1 MRCSPNPSDGR
12 DRGRVYRRCGCR
24 DDHRRQLGT
33 RCPRLA
39 TDPHHGSWAFAV
51 DTPPVDGRRH
61 TVRRAG
67 FPDEIDARTAL
78 RHFNEGLALCVITD
92 PRQRTSD
99 YLRDWLTERELHLKP
114 TTMARYRAYVEQDL
128 IPALG
133 QIPLDDL
140 TRQHLRA
147 FVTDQLRRGRGKV
160 TVHRI
165 MATLSSAL
173 GSAVTGER
181 LARNPAKP
189 PLLPRPASAPRH
201 LWTEEQ
207 TARFLR
213 FTHVT
218 DPLYADLAELMI
230 GSGIRKGEALALHW
244 DDVHL
249 PERVFFVRSTLSVVD
264 NNQVLLTSPKTKG
277 SRMWVAL
284 SDRVVDALEDRA
296 GTRAF
301 GQITPAGGYVFHRH
315 GRPLHPKSVLDRFHL
330 LCDKAGVPRIAL
342 HDLRH
347 LTASFATAAGVPLPV
362 ISKTLRHRTLS
373 TSANIYTDLTFLAAR
388 AAVDAVAWIL
398 DNADRAALG
407 RPTCRARRPWHQNP
421 RPHRQQPAHQR
432 SRTEEPSAAW
442 PMWPGDHHATTS

>member
-1 MRCSPNPSDGR
+1 MRCTPNPGK

-33 RCPRLA
+33 TCPRLA
-39 TDPHHGSWAFAV
+39 TDLRHGTWAFAV
-51 DTPPVDGRRH
+51 DAPPIDDHRH
-61 TVRRAG
+61 TIRRAG
-67 FPDEIDARTAL
+67 FPDELDARTAL
-78 RHFNEGLALCVITD
+78 RRFNEGLALCVITD
-92 PRQRTSD
+92 PRQRTAE
-99 YLRDWLTERELHLKP
+99 YLRDWLAEKELRLEP

-133 QIPLDDL
+133 TIPLIDL
-140 TRQHLRA
+140 TRQHLSA
-147 FVTDQLRRGRGKV
+147 FVTTQLRRGRGRV
-160 TVHRI
+160 TVYRI
-165 MATLSSAL
+165 MATTSSALSSAVYD
-173 GSAVTGER
+173 GR

-189 PLLPRPASAPRH
+189 PLLARPTSAPRR

-230 GSGIRKGEALALHW
+230 GTGIRKGEALALRW

-249 PERVFFVRSTLSVVD
+249 PDRVFFVRATLSVVD
-264 NNQVLLTSPKTKG
+264 NNQLLLTAPKTKG

-284 SDRVVDALEDRA
+284 SDRVASALDDRS

-301 GQITPAGGYVFHRH
+301 GNITDTGGYVFHRH
-315 GRPLHPKSVLDRFHL
+315 GRPLHPKNVLDHFHL

-347 LTASFATAAGVPLPV
+347 LMTSFALAAGVPLPV

-373 TSANIYTDLTFLAAR
+373 TSANIYAELTRLAAR
-388 AAVDAVAWIL
+388 AAVDAVA
-398 DNADRAALG
+398 
-407 RPTCRARRPWHQNP
+407 
-421 RPHRQQPAHQR
+421 
-432 SRTEEPSAAW
+432 
-442 PMWPGDHHATTS
+442 

>member
-1 MRCSPNPSDGR
+1 MRCSPNPDK
-12 DRGRVYRRCGCR
+12 DRGRVYWRCGCR
-24 DDHRRQLGT
+24 DDHRHQLGT
-33 RCPRLA
+33 TCPRLA
-39 TDPHHGSWAFAV
+39 ADPRHGTWAFAV
-51 DTPPVDGRRH
+51 DTPPVDGHRH

-78 RHFNEGLALCVITD
+78 RRFNEGLALCVVTD
-92 PRQRTSD
+92 PRQRTAD
-99 YLRDWLTERELHLKP
+99 YLRDWLSEAELRLKP
-114 TTMARYRAYVEQDL
+114 TTMARYSAYTEQDL

-133 QIPLDDL
+133 TIPLIDL
-140 TRQHLRA
+140 TRQHLAA
-147 FVTDQLRRGRGKV
+147 FVTTQLRRGRGKV

-165 MATLSSAL
+165 LATLSSAL
-173 GSAVTGER
+173 STAVHDGR
-181 LARNPAKP
+181 LTRNPAKP
-189 PLLPRPASAPRH
+189 PLLPRPASAPRR

-230 GSGIRKGEALALHW
+230 GTGIRKGEALALHW

-249 PERVFFVRSTLSVVD
+249 PERVFFVRATLSVVD
-264 NNQVLLTSPKTKG
+264 NNRLLLTTPKTRTSKA
-277 SRMWVAL
+277 WVAL
-284 SDRVVDALEDRA
+284 SDRVVDTLEDRA
-296 GTRAF
+296 APRTF
-301 GQITPAGGYVFHRH
+301 GETTPAAGYVFHRH
-315 GRPLHPKSVLDRFHL
+315 GRPLHPKNVLDRFHL

-407 RPTCRARRPWHQNP
+407 RTVCRARHPWHQNP
-421 RPHRQQPAHQR
+421 RPHRQLPAHQQPR
-432 SRTEEPSAAW
+432 SDGPTTPW
-442 PMWPGDHHATTS
+442 PMWPGDHRATTS

>member
-1 MRCSPNPSDGR
+1 PLALVLDGAP
-12 DRGRVYRRCGCR
+12 DS
-24 DDHRRQLGT
+24 HRRT
-33 RCPRLA
+33 IRL
-39 TDPHHGSWAFAV
+39 
-51 DTPPVDGRRH
+51 
-61 TVRRAG
+61 AG
-67 FPDEIDARTAL
+67 FPDELDARTAL
-78 RHFNEGLALCVITD
+78 RRFNQSLALCVITD
-92 PRQRTSD
+92 PRQRTAD
-99 YLRDWLTERELHLKP
+99 YLRDWLEEKELRLKP

-133 QIPLDDL
+133 TIPIIDL
-140 TRQHLRA
+140 TRQHLTA
-147 FVTDQLRRGRGKV
+147 YVTTQLRKGRGKV

-173 GSAVTGER
+173 SSAVHDGR
-181 LARNPAKP
+181 LTRNAAKP
-189 PLLPRPASAPRH
+189 PLLPRPASAPRR

-213 FTHVT
+213 FTHLT

-230 GSGIRKGEALALHW
+230 GTGIRKGEALALHW
-244 DDVHL
+244 DDIHL
-249 PERVFFVRSTLSVVD
+249 PERVLFVRATLSVVD
-264 NNQVLLTSPKTKG
+264 NNQLLLTTPKTK
-277 SRMWVAL
+277 SSKAWVAL
-284 SDRVVDALEDRA
+284 SDRVVDTLEDRA

-315 GRPLHPKSVLDRFHL
+315 GRPLHPKNVLYRFHL

-347 LTASFATAAGVPLPV
+347 LTASFAAAAGVPLPV

-421 RPHRQQPAHQR
+421 RPHRQLPAHQQA
-432 SRTEEPSAAW
+432 RTAEPTTPW
-442 PMWPGDHHATTS
+442 PMWPGDHRATTS

>member
-1 MRCSPNPSDGR
+1 MRCSPNPGK

-24 DDHRRQLGT
+24 DDHRHQLGT
-33 RCPRLA
+33 TCPRLA
-39 TDPHHGSWAFAV
+39 AEPHHGTWAFAV
-51 DTPPVDGRRH
+51 DTPPIDGHRR

-67 FPDEIDARTAL
+67 FPDELQARIAL
-78 RHFNEGLALCVITD
+78 RRFNEGLALCVITD
-92 PRQRTSD
+92 PRQRTAE
-99 YLRDWLTERELHLKP
+99 YLRDWLDEKELRLKP

-133 QIPLDDL
+133 TIPLIDL
-140 TRQHLRA
+140 TRQHLSA
-147 FVTDQLRRGRGKV
+147 YVTTQLRKGRGKV
-160 TVHRI
+160 TVYRI

-173 GSAVTGER
+173 SSAVYDGR

-189 PLLPRPASAPRH
+189 PLLPRPASAPRR

-230 GSGIRKGEALALHW
+230 GSGIRKGEALALRW

-249 PERVFFVRSTLSVVD
+249 PDRVFFVRATLSVID
-264 NNQVLLTSPKTKG
+264 NNQLLLTTPKTKG

-284 SDRVVDALEDRA
+284 SDRVASALDDRA

-301 GQITPAGGYVFHRH
+301 GNITDSGGYVFHRH
-315 GRPLHPKSVLDRFHL
+315 GRPLHPKNVLDHFHL

-347 LTASFATAAGVPLPV
+347 LMTSFALAAGVPLPV

-373 TSANIYTDLTFLAAR
+373 TSANIYAELTRLAAR
-388 AAVDAVAWIL
+388 AAVDAVAWTL
-398 DNADRAALG
+398 DNADRSVLG
-407 RPTCRARRPWHQNP
+407 RTVCRARRPWRQHP
-421 RPHRQQPAHQR
+421 RPHRQLPAYQQA
-432 SRTEEPSAAW
+432 RTEEPSTPW